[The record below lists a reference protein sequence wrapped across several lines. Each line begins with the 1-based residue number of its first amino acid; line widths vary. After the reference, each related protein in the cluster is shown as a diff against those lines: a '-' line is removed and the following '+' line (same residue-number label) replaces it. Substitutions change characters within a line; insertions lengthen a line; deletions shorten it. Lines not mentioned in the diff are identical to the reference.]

1 MAAGTISSISQS
13 VNGWVS
19 CAPMPLVGVGLV
31 SGIPVGTILNVRE
44 HAWSLEH
51 TNYMQLE
58 HCPVAA

>member
-1 MAAGTISSISQS
+1 MAAGTITGISQS
-13 VNGWVS
+13 VNVWVS
-19 CAPMPLVGVGLV
+19 CAPMALVGVGLV
-31 SGIPVGTILNVRE
+31 SDIPTGTILNIRY

>member
-1 MAAGTISSISQS
+1 MA
-13 VNGWVS
+13 
-19 CAPMPLVGVGLV
+19 LVGVGLV
-31 SGIPVGTILNVRE
+31 SDIPTGTILNIRY